1 MQDPLGKAGTRVAG
15 GDMSG
20 CHGKSANCTNVWAK
34 PLSTK
39 ATSMVF
45 INTGNAP
52 AKVCCDAACMKSAGF
67 DVTATMTLRVEDLW
81 SDEVSQMTVE
91 KAGPLCTTGELS
103 AEGGVQMVTVTM

>member
-1 MQDPLGKAGTRVAG
+1 
-15 GDMSG
+15 MSG

-67 DVTATMTLRVEDLW
+67 DVTAAVALKVEDLW
-81 SDEVSQMTVE
+81 NDEVSQITVV
-91 KAGPLCTTGELS
+91 AGRHDMAGR
-103 AEGGVQMVTVTM
+103 